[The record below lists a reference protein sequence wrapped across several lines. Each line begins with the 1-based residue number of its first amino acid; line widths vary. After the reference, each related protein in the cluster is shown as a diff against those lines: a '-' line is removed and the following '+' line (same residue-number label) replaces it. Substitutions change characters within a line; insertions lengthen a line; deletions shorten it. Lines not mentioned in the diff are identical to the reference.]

1 MPILPLPEPH
11 VSEISHVIQLAV
23 APVFLLT
30 GVAATISAL
39 ATRIGRIVDR
49 ARVIERDL
57 WQLDEDAAAAVR
69 EELRILGRRS
79 LWVNMAIGLCT
90 FCALLV
96 TLLIALAFIDSF
108 LAIDLSYAIAAMFI
122 LAMLSY
128 SVGLYALLHE
138 IVLATQHVRFGAKHI
153 AGQRPAGGAR

>member
-1 MPILPLPEPH
+1 MPILPLPQAH

-39 ATRIGRIVDR
+39 TMRIGRIVDR

-57 WQLDEDAAAAVR
+57 WQLDEEAAAAVR
-69 EELRILGRRS
+69 EELRILARRS
-79 LWVNMAIGLCT
+79 LWVNMAIALCT

-96 TLLIALAFIDSF
+96 TLLIALAFVDSF
-108 LAIDLSYAIAAMFI
+108 LAIDLSYAIAGMFI

-138 IVLATQHVRFGAKHI
+138 IALATQHVRFGAKHHGRRRSSGS
-153 AGQRPAGGAR
+153 A